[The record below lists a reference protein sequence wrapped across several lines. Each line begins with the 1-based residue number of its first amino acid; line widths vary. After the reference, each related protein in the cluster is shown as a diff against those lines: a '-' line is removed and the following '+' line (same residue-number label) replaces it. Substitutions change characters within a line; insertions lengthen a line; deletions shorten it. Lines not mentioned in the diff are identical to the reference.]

1 MGIIC
6 VSINRIV
13 FIYSFKKIELKNLQA
28 PTMEKLPGSGTLLID
43 LELYRTFLVIA
54 ETSSF
59 SKASDLIGRTPSAV
73 SMQIKKLETML
84 GVAVFAREGRSVRL
98 TPEGEALLGYAR
110 RILMLNEEAVSLF
123 VAPEVEGQ
131 VRFGAPSDFGTRFL
145 PNILSRFAR
154 SHPGVNV
161 DVHLDGSP
169 MLDEKVKSAELD
181 LALYTARP
189 GTGLACGGEVVF
201 TEPLVWV
208 GLEGGIAYERDP
220 LPLAVSTPGCPWR
233 RAARVALDGAQKPYR
248 ISYTSFHSAGQ
259 EAALLADLA
268 IAPFPASV
276 VEPPLQVLD
285 DRHGLPEI
293 GDYHIIMTERP
304 RAGKATHAFAEHVEE
319 CFRELSLGLST

>member
-1 MGIIC
+1 
-6 VSINRIV
+6 
-13 FIYSFKKIELKNLQA
+13 
-28 PTMEKLPGSGTLLID
+28 MEKLPSSGTQLID
-43 LELYRTFLVIA
+43 MELYRTFLVIA
-54 ETSSF
+54 EMSSF

-84 GVAVFAREGRSVRL
+84 GVSVFVREGRTVRL
-98 TPEGEALLGYAR
+98 TSEGEALLGYAR

-123 VAPEVEGQ
+123 VAPLVEGE

-169 MLDEKVKSAELD
+169 RLDEMVQKNELD
-181 LALYTARP
+181 LVLCTARP
-189 GTGLACGGEVVF
+189 GTKLAAGGEIVYS
-201 TEPLVWV
+201 EPLVWV
-208 GLEGGIAYERDP
+208 GLEGGIAYDRDP
-220 LPLAVSTPGCPWR
+220 LPLAVSAPGCPWR
-233 RAARVALDGAQKPYR
+233 RAARMSLDAVEKPYR

-268 IAPFPASV
+268 VAPFPASV

-285 DRHGLPEI
+285 DRHGLPDI
-293 GDYHIIMTERP
+293 GDYQIIMKERG
-304 RAGKATHAFAEHVEE
+304 RAGRATHAFAEHVEE
-319 CFRELSLGLST
+319 CFKEMAVGVSGAAN

>member
-1 MGIIC
+1 
-6 VSINRIV
+6 
-13 FIYSFKKIELKNLQA
+13 
-28 PTMEKLPGSGTLLID
+28 MEKLPGAGIPLID
-43 LELYRTFLVIA
+43 LDLYRTFVVIA
-54 ETSSF
+54 ETLSF

-73 SMQIKKLETML
+73 SMQIKKLETIL
-84 GVAVFAREGRSVRL
+84 GVSVFSREGRSVRL

-110 RILMLNEEAVSLF
+110 RILMLNEEAVGLF
-123 VAPEVEGQ
+123 LSPEVEGE

-169 MLDEKVKSAELD
+169 MLSEKVKKGELD
-181 LALYTARP
+181 LAVFTARP
-189 GTGLACGGEVVF
+189 GTGLATGGEIVF

-233 RAARVALDGAQKPYR
+233 RAARVALDDAQKPYR

-268 IAPFPASV
+268 VAPFPASV
-276 VEPPLQVLD
+276 VEHPLQVLD
-285 DRHGLPEI
+285 GRHGLPDI
-293 GDYHIIMTERP
+293 GDYHIIMTERAD
-304 RAGKATHAFAEHVEE
+304 AGKATHAFAKHVTES
-319 CFRELSLGLST
+319 FRELGHGVSS

>member
-1 MGIIC
+1 
-6 VSINRIV
+6 
-13 FIYSFKKIELKNLQA
+13 
-28 PTMEKLPGSGTLLID
+28 MEKLPSTGTLLVD

-54 ETSSF
+54 ETLSF
-59 SKASDLIGRTPSAV
+59 TRTSELIGRTPSAV

-84 GVAVFAREGRSVRL
+84 GVSVFAREGRTVRL

-110 RILMLNEEAVSLF
+110 RILSLNEEAVSLF

-161 DVHLDGSP
+161 NVHLDGSP
-169 MLDEKVKSAELD
+169 MLDEKVKNAELD
-181 LALYTARP
+181 LALFTARP
-189 GTGLACGGEVVF
+189 GTGLARVGDVVF

-233 RAARVALDGAQKPYR
+233 RAARVALDDAQKPYR

-319 CFRELSLGLST
+319 CFKELSVGYAS

>member
-1 MGIIC
+1 
-6 VSINRIV
+6 
-13 FIYSFKKIELKNLQA
+13 
-28 PTMEKLPGSGTLLID
+28 MEKLPGAGTHLID
-43 LELYRTFLVIA
+43 MELYRTFLVIA

-59 SKASDLIGRTPSAV
+59 TKASELIGRTPSAV
-73 SMQIKKLETML
+73 SMQIKKLESIL
-84 GVAVFAREGRSVRL
+84 GVAVFAREGRTVRL
-98 TPEGEALLGYAR
+98 TPEGEALMGYAR

-123 VAPEVEGQ
+123 LSPEVEGE

-169 MLDEKVKSAELD
+169 RLGELVTKGELD
-181 LALYTARP
+181 LVLYTARP
-189 GTGLACGGEVVF
+189 GTALAQAGQIVF

-233 RAARVALDGAQKPYR
+233 RAARVALDDAQKPYR

-268 IAPFPASV
+268 VAPFPASV
-276 VEPPLQVLD
+276 AGPPLQVLD
-285 DRHGLPEI
+285 ERHGLPTI
-293 GDYHIIMTERP
+293 GDYHIIMAEGP
-304 RAGKATHAFAEHVEE
+304 RAGRATHAFAEHVEE
-319 CFRELSLGLST
+319 SFKELSLAPNAA

>member
-13 FIYSFKKIELKNLQA
+13 FIYSFKKIELNGSKVA
-28 PTMEKLPGSGTLLID
+28 RMEKLPSAGTPLID
-43 LELYRTFLVIA
+43 MELYRTFVVIA

-59 SKASDLIGRTPSAV
+59 TKASDLVGRTPSAV
-73 SMQIKKLETML
+73 SMQIKKLETLL
-84 GVAVFAREGRSVRL
+84 GVAVFAREGRTVRL
-98 TPEGEALLGYAR
+98 TPEGEGLLGYAR

-123 VAPEVEGQ
+123 VSPEVEGE
-131 VRFGAPSDFGTRFL
+131 VRFGAPSDFGTRLL

-169 MLDEKVKSAELD
+169 KLDEMVKKGALD
-181 LALYTARP
+181 LALFTARP
-189 GTGLACGGEVVF
+189 GTGLATGGEVVF

-233 RAARVALDGAQKPYR
+233 RAARVALDDAQKPYR

-285 DRHGLPEI
+285 ERHGLPEI

-304 RAGKATHAFAEHVEE
+304 KAGKASHAFAEHVEE
-319 CFRELSLGLST
+319 CFKELSLAQPT

>member
-1 MGIIC
+1 
-6 VSINRIV
+6 
-13 FIYSFKKIELKNLQA
+13 
-28 PTMEKLPGSGTLLID
+28 MEKLPGTGTQLID
-43 LELYRTFLVIA
+43 MELYRTFLVIA

-59 SKASDLIGRTPSAV
+59 SKASDLVGRTPSAV

-84 GVAVFAREGRSVRL
+84 GVAVFAREGRTVRL

-123 VAPEVEGQ
+123 VSPSVEGQ
-131 VRFGAPSDFGTRFL
+131 VRFGAPADFGTRYL

-169 MLDEKVKSAELD
+169 ALEEKITKGELD
-181 LALYTARP
+181 LVLSTVRP
-189 GTGLACGGEVVF
+189 GAPMPSATDVVF
-201 TEPLVWV
+201 SEPLVWV
-208 GLEGGIAYERDP
+208 GLEGGVAYQRDP
-220 LPLAVSTPGCPWR
+220 IPLAVSTPGCPWR
-233 RAARVALDGAQKPYR
+233 RAARIALDAAQKSYR

-268 IAPFPASV
+268 IAPFPVSV

-285 DRHGLPEI
+285 DRHDLPAI
-293 GDYHIIMTERP
+293 GDYHIVMKQRP
-304 RAGKATHAFAEHVEE
+304 RAGRATHAFAEHVEE
-319 CFRELSLGLST
+319 CFREISLGVTPSGS

>member
-1 MGIIC
+1 MD
-6 VSINRIV
+6 
-13 FIYSFKKIELKNLQA
+13 
-28 PTMEKLPGSGTLLID
+28 KLPGTGTELID
-43 LELYRTFLVIA
+43 MELYRTFLVIS

-84 GVAVFAREGRSVRL
+84 GVSVFVRDGRTVRL

-123 VAPEVEGQ
+123 VSPSVEGE

-145 PNILSRFAR
+145 PNILARFAR

-169 MLDEKVKSAELD
+169 MLDEKVKQNELD
-181 LALYTARP
+181 LVLFTARQ
-189 GTGLACGGEVVF
+189 GTVLAAGGQVVYS
-201 TEPLVWV
+201 EPLVWV

-233 RAARVALDGAQKPYR
+233 RAARMSLDEAGKPYR

-285 DRHGLPEI
+285 ERHGLPAI
-293 GDYHIIMTERP
+293 GDYNIIMKQRA
-304 RAGKATHAFAEHVEE
+304 RAGRATHAFADHVEE
-319 CFRELSLGLST
+319 CFRELALGVTASTA

>member
-1 MGIIC
+1 MD
-6 VSINRIV
+6 
-13 FIYSFKKIELKNLQA
+13 
-28 PTMEKLPGSGTLLID
+28 KLPGSGTQLID
-43 LELYRTFLVIA
+43 MELYRTFLVIA

-59 SKASDLIGRTPSAV
+59 TKASELVGRTPSAV

-84 GVAVFAREGRSVRL
+84 GVAVFAREGRTVRL

-123 VAPEVEGQ
+123 VAPAVEGE

-154 SHPGVNV
+154 SHPGVSV

-169 MLDEKVKSAELD
+169 MLDDMVRKGNLD
-181 LALYTARP
+181 LVLYTARP
-189 GTGLACGGEVVF
+189 GTGLVQGGEIVF

-220 LPLAVSTPGCPWR
+220 VPLAVSTPGCPWR
-233 RAARVALDGAQKPYR
+233 RAARVALDDAQKPYR

-276 VEPPLQVLD
+276 VEPPLQILD
-285 DRHGLPEI
+285 QRHGLPEI
-293 GDYHIIMTERP
+293 GDYHIVMIERA
-304 RAGKATHAFAEHVEE
+304 RAGKATHAFARHVGES
-319 CFRELSLGLST
+319 FRELSFGVSPA

>member
-1 MGIIC
+1 MG
-6 VSINRIV
+6 
-13 FIYSFKKIELKNLQA
+13 
-28 PTMEKLPGSGTLLID
+28 KLPGTGVPLID
-43 LELYRTFLVIA
+43 MELYRTFLVIS

-59 SKASDLIGRTPSAV
+59 SKASDLVGRTTSAV

-84 GVAVFAREGRSVRL
+84 GVAVFAREGCVVRL

-123 VAPEVEGQ
+123 VSPSVEGE
-131 VRFGAPSDFGTRFL
+131 VRFGAPADFGTRFL

-169 MLDEKVKSAELD
+169 ALDEKIGKRELD
-181 LALYTARP
+181 LVLSTVRP
-189 GTGLACGGEVVF
+189 GTPMPSGTDVVF
-201 TEPLVWV
+201 SEPLVWV
-208 GLEGGIAYERDP
+208 GLEGGVAYQRDP

-233 RAARVALDGAQKPYR
+233 RAARNALDKAQKPYR

-259 EAALLADLA
+259 EAALVADLA
-268 IAPFPASV
+268 VAPFPASV

-285 DRHGLPEI
+285 ERHGLPTL
-293 GDYHIIMTERP
+293 GDYHIVMKEHP
-304 RAGKATHAFAEHVEE
+304 RAGRATHAFAEHVEE
-319 CFRELSLGLST
+319 CFREIALGVSASSGP

>member
-1 MGIIC
+1 M
-6 VSINRIV
+6 
-13 FIYSFKKIELKNLQA
+13 Q
-28 PTMEKLPGSGTLLID
+28 KLPGTGMPLID
-43 LELYRTFLVIA
+43 LDLYRTFLVIA

-59 SKASDLIGRTPSAV
+59 SKASELVGRTPSAV
-73 SMQIKKLETML
+73 SMQIKKLESIL
-84 GVAVFAREGRSVRL
+84 GVSVFAREGRTVRM
-98 TPEGEALLGYAR
+98 TTEGEALLGYAR

-123 VAPEVEGQ
+123 LSPEVEGE

-169 MLDEKVKSAELD
+169 MLDEKVKKGELD
-181 LALYTARP
+181 LALFTARP
-189 GTGLACGGEVVF
+189 GTALARGGTIVF

-233 RAARVALDGAQKPYR
+233 RAARVALDDAQKPYR
-248 ISYTSFHSAGQ
+248 VSYTSFHSAGQ

-268 IAPFPASV
+268 VAPFPASV
-276 VEPPLQVLD
+276 VEAPLMTLD
-285 DRHGLPEI
+285 ERHGLPEI
-293 GDYHIIMTERP
+293 GDYHILMAERAH
-304 RAGKATHAFAEHVEE
+304 AGKATHAFAKHVAES
-319 CFRELSLGLST
+319 FKDLSHGVSA

>member
-1 MGIIC
+1 MD
-6 VSINRIV
+6 
-13 FIYSFKKIELKNLQA
+13 
-28 PTMEKLPGSGTLLID
+28 MD
-43 LELYRTFLVIA
+43 LYRTFLVIA

-59 SKASDLIGRTPSAV
+59 SRASDLIGRTPSAV
-73 SMQIKKLETML
+73 SMQIKKLEGLL

-154 SHPGVNV
+154 SHPGVHV

-169 MLDEKVKSAELD
+169 MLDEKIKKGDLD
-181 LALYTARP
+181 LVLFTARP
-189 GTGLACGGEVVF
+189 GTGSARGEVVF

-208 GLEGGIAYERDP
+208 GLEGGIAYDRDP

-285 DRHGLPEI
+285 DRHGLPNI

-304 RAGKATHAFAEHVEE
+304 RAGRATHAFAEHVEE
-319 CFRELSLGLST
+319 CFREIALGLPA

>member
-1 MGIIC
+1 MG
-6 VSINRIV
+6 
-13 FIYSFKKIELKNLQA
+13 
-28 PTMEKLPGSGTLLID
+28 KLPDAGTQLID
-43 LELYRTFLVIA
+43 MELYRTFLVIA

-59 SKASDLIGRTPSAV
+59 TKASELVGRTPSAV

-84 GVAVFAREGRSVRL
+84 GVAVFVREGRSVRL

-123 VAPEVEGQ
+123 ISPSVEGL

-145 PNILSRFAR
+145 PNILSKFAR

-169 MLDEKVKSAELD
+169 KLNELVRKGELD
-181 LALYTARP
+181 LVLFTARP
-189 GTGLACGGEVVF
+189 GTDLVTAGEIVF
-201 TEPLVWV
+201 TEPLVWA
-208 GLEGGIAYERDP
+208 GLEGGIAHERDP
-220 LPLAVSTPGCPWR
+220 LPLAVSTSGCPWR
-233 RAARVALDGAQKPYR
+233 RAARVALDNVQKPYR

-276 VEPPLQVLD
+276 VAPPLQILD
-285 DRHGLPEI
+285 ERNGLPQI
-293 GDYHIIMTERP
+293 GEYHIIMLERP
-304 RAGKATHAFAEHVEE
+304 RAGRATHAFARHVEE
-319 CFRELSLGLST
+319 SFKELSLGSRAA